1 MAIYQEYPKD
11 GNINSISGRVAV
23 VFNMETGAVYFDRD
37 NLLTLAGVT
46 DGGLVDEM
54 AAGYP
59 DVVRAEVYTQDRGF
73 VPMTLY
79 GEQFIVEFLEKHNPA
94 LFTMFALY
102 GFAATGGN
110 LPT

>member
-11 GNINSISGRVAV
+11 GDSNSLSGRVAV

-37 NLLTLAGVT
+37 NLLALAGLA
-46 DGGLVDEM
+46 DGGLVDAM
-54 AAGYP
+54 ATGHP
-59 DVVRAEVYTQDRGF
+59 DVVRAEVYTKDRGF
-73 VPMTLY
+73 VPMMLY

>member
-1 MAIYQEYPKD
+1 
-11 GNINSISGRVAV
+11 
-23 VFNMETGAVYFDRD
+23 METGAVYFDRD

-46 DGGLVDEM
+46 D
-54 AAGYP
+54 
-59 DVVRAEVYTQDRGF
+59 VVRAEVYTKDRGF